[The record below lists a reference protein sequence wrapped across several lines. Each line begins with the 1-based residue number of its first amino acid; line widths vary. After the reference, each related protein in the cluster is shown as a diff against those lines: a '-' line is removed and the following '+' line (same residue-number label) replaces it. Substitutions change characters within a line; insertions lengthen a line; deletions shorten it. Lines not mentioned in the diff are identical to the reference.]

1 MMDYYSNF
9 TAPAVENAKKIFKQS
24 TLHSN
29 ENYQNNK
36 HLINEQEFDH
46 LIDEAF
52 LGVIENGA
60 IKYSL
65 TGWNVFGRKEVLAKY
80 NKDLLNLVTQ
90 KKLKMK
96 RKVVGLLKCTYLLLK
111 SHNATIK
118 RLYQPDSNYV
128 QNVLK
133 KEFEEMADGDL
144 V

>member
-9 TAPAVENAKKIFKQS
+9 PAPAVENAKETFRRLR
-24 TLHSN
+24 TN
-29 ENYQNNK
+29 EFYQNNK
-36 HLINEQEFDH
+36 HLVNEQEFDH

-133 KEFEEMADGDL
+133 KEFEEIADGGL

>member
-1 MMDYYSNF
+1 MDYYSNF
-9 TAPAVENAKKIFKQS
+9 PAPALVNAKETFKQS
-24 TLHSN
+24 FFQSN
-29 ENYQNNK
+29 EIYQNNK
-36 HLINEQEFDH
+36 HLVNEQEFDR

-111 SHNATIK
+111 SHNDTIK

-133 KEFEEMADGDL
+133 KEFEEMANSDDE
-144 V
+144 